1 MTFLHLIHLL
11 SRRILNNSNNTSI
24 FNNVVGM
31 QSCKPHIPAVIYWRN
46 RANLSNN
53 VSAHRIIVGWLKN
66 MNGILDKIGKLEDRQ
81 RSGPERVKMYVW
93 KRDDGRCAYC
103 KSNKKLEYDHIIP
116 VSKGGSNTARN
127 IQLLC
132 ERCNRSKSAKI
143 GLEEYF

>member
-1 MTFLHLIHLL
+1 
-11 SRRILNNSNNTSI
+11 
-24 FNNVVGM
+24 
-31 QSCKPHIPAVIYWRN
+31 
-46 RANLSNN
+46 
-53 VSAHRIIVGWLKN
+53 

-81 RSGPERVKMYVW
+81 RSGLAIIIVALIALYPPVAVMGIILIILYIAAKVSIPLTNGYEKCKEVLNGRNFNGSIKELTPRREPIPERVKMYVW